1 MGDFPASFICNLPRT
16 NLRNSSFS
24 EHFPNPVTTA
34 IELLRAAKEEY
45 FENDILREI
54 DNRLDSL
61 RGASVI
67 EDLRRHKLNG
77 HKTNHC

>member
-1 MGDFPASFICNLPRT
+1 LPRT

-61 RGASVI
+61 RGAIVI
-67 EDLRRHKLNG
+67 EDLRGIN
-77 HKTNHC
+77 